1 MCTRAVGALAHY
13 FEDEGI
19 PTTQI
24 SLVRNHTERLHPPRA
39 LWVPF
44 ELGRPFGEP
53 SDPEFQRRVVREA
66 LSLLEAESGPLLV
79 DFPDEAPSAGA
90 AQDEHVWACPLPL
103 PAREPAADL
112 VTAFRREFDAMLNW
126 YSISQ
131 EKRGRTTLGVSGL
144 KPEEIVDFVSAF
156 AGPTTP
162 EVSSGPVALAFK
174 HATEDLKALYG
185 EAALAKPASKKP
197 NGAEVARWFW
207 QDTHAGALLRELR
220 TRLLEHEDARL
231 RMVAA
236 AILVPIAQQ

>member
-1 MCTRAVGALAHY
+1 VGALAHY

-24 SLVRNHTERLHPPRA
+24 SLIRNHTERLHPPRA

-53 SDPEFQRRVVREA
+53 SDPEFQRRVVREV
-66 LSLLEAESGPLLV
+66 LSLLDAPSGPLLV
-79 DFPDEAPSAGA
+79 DFADEAPGSGLSD
-90 AQDEHVWACPLPL
+90 DEQNAEGWACPLPL

-112 VTAFRREFDAMLNW
+112 ATAFRREFDAMLNW
-126 YSISQ
+126 YSISL
-131 EKRGRTTLGVSGL
+131 ESRGRTTVGVSGR
-144 KPEEIVDFVSAF
+144 KPDELVDFISAF

-174 HATEDLKALYG
+174 HATEDLKAIYG
-185 EAALAKPASKKP
+185 EAALAKPAAKKP
-197 NGAEVARWFW
+197 NGTEIARWFW
-207 QDTHAGALLRELR
+207 QDTHAGALIRELQ
-220 TRLLEHEDARL
+220 TRLLKHEDPQL

-236 AILVPIAQQ
+236 AILVPIAQR